1 MIPSNPETG
10 NETVTVWICPCCG
23 QVAIAR
29 MQPVFVGGREPITQ
43 IECHDISCVNYMNT
57 QSYRSTDPEAVE
69 QTLRH
74 YTPVTMDAGQVSRFI
89 EAVDFTAKAS

>member
-1 MIPSNPETG
+1 MNRNTEQ
-10 NETVTVWICPCCG
+10 VTIWICPFCG
-23 QVAIAR
+23 ATAHAVQ
-29 MQPVFVGGREPITQ
+29 QPSIVPNREPITQ

-74 YTPVTMDAGQVSRFI
+74 YTPVTMDESQVARFI
-89 EAVDFTAKAS
+89 DGVDFTAKAS